1 MCGLYHNP
9 VISLKSIGNTITEL
23 LGMVRHVP
31 DAEAYK
37 RFEPLLIGRLLEIR
51 RRFVEADLDE
61 AVETS

>member
-37 RFEPLLIGRLLEIR
+37 RFEPLIIG
-51 RRFVEADLDE
+51 
-61 AVETS
+61 